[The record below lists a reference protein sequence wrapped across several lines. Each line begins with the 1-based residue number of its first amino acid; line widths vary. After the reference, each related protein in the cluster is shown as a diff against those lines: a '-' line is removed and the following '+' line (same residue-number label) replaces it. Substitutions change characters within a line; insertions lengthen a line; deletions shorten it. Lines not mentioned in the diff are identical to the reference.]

1 MAILELWLRFMARTM
16 KVKPSTMPI
25 AGETMIK
32 TVVLVMPDQ
41 TNVLVPA
48 LDTAAPIRPPIKAWE
63 ELLGSP

>member
-1 MAILELWLRFMARTM
+1 
-16 KVKPSTMPI
+16 MPI

-48 LDTAAPIRPPIKAWE
+48 LDTAAPIRPPIKACE
-63 ELLGSP
+63 ELLGRP